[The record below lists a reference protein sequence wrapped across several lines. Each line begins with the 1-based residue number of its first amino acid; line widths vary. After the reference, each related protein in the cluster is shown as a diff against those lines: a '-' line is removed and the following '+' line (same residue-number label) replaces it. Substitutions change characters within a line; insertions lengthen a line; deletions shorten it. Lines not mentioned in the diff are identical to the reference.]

1 MDPRLED
8 LLKYRPV
15 AENKAY
21 YYNDQPN
28 SFEHIFER
36 NYVKRCYGK
45 LLKGER
51 PTLTCIGLWC
61 SSKEMCLL
69 LLLFHVQMPNVVWT
83 LDVVCKTLIRNG
95 YNLPLKYTEHLSGR
109 PRAVGR
115 RILKARSAFIVLRRR
130 IVILLGIKAK
140 RHKLPTIDRF
150 VIKEIALEMWTERYT
165 FHDTTCDVTEKDSY
179 AHTKTRLISHD
190 TIGIVCIVGFICC
203 LFLLY
208 QLGPLIVV

>member
-15 AENKAY
+15 TENKAY

-51 PTLTCIGLWC
+51 PTVTCIESLC
-61 SSKEMCLL
+61 SSKEMCFLL
-69 LLLFHVQMPNVVWT
+69 LIFRVPIRNVIFNSEAVG
-83 LDVVCKTLIRNG
+83 KALIRNG
-95 YNLPLKYTEHLSGR
+95 YKIPNQDPMFLFGRERVKYHRLLKT
-109 PRAVGR
+109 
-115 RILKARSAFIVLRRR
+115 RSAFIVLRRR

-165 FHDTTCDVTEKDSY
+165 FHDTTCDVMEKDSY

-190 TIGIVCIVGFICC
+190 TIGVVCIVGFICC
-203 LFLLY
+203 LLILF
-208 QLGPLIVV
+208 QLGPRIVV